1 VSGDRKVIDIGMVR
15 GDRSLFRDP
24 LHVLLRAIEGH
35 LQREEELRERFS
47 ISRRQSVMLSPTL
60 RPTLGSS
67 VLQPRVLVGRSR
79 QLIRTREQVGGELCS
94 ADA

>member
-1 VSGDRKVIDIGMVR
+1 
-15 GDRSLFRDP
+15 
-24 LHVLLRAIEGH
+24 LHAQLRAIIEGH
-35 LQREEELRERFS
+35 LHREAYRVGNYPPGEEQLRDRFS
-47 ISRRQSVMLSPTL
+47 VSRRQSVTPSPTW